1 MCGLTG
7 SGKTTLAKR
16 LEREENAVRFSVD
29 EWMID
34 LFGHHMPREV
44 FDERLATLR
53 DLLWSAARR
62 LLELEVNVVLDF
74 GFWKRAERLDF
85 HARAR
90 AAGAIPL
97 LYFFD
102 LPLSELRRRL
112 EVRNERL
119 EKGTFEVTPE
129 MLDVFSSRFEPPSE
143 TEELNLIR
151 IGPERGVDEGKM

>member
-1 MCGLTG
+1 MLCGLTG

-44 FDERLATLR
+44 FDERLATLE
-53 DLLWSAARR
+53 DLMWSAARR
-62 LLELEVNVVLDF
+62 LLELDINIVLDF

-85 HARAR
+85 QARAQ
-90 AAGAIPL
+90 AAGATPL

-102 LPLSELRRRL
+102 IPLSELRRRL
-112 EVRNERL
+112 AARNEAL

-129 MLDVFSSRFEPPSE
+129 MLDVFSSRFEPPTE
-143 TEELNLIR
+143 TEGLNLIR
-151 IGPERGVDEGKM
+151 IGPELDVDEGN